1 MEIIFA
7 QPMGYPKKSKRKR
20 DEEKPS
26 REENQKVRKVRGG
39 VDYESRDRFKAGG
52 RAYDELSIAT
62 LSADFPLV
70 PIPQYV
76 SLLHSLSSSSL
87 SLSI

>member
-7 QPMGYPKKSKRKR
+7 EAKGYPKKGKRKR
-20 DEEKPS
+20 DEEEPS
-26 REENQKVRKVRGG
+26 REDKQKVRKVRGG
-39 VDYESRDRFKAGG
+39 VDYESRDRVKAGG

-70 PIPQYV
+70 PIPQCV
-76 SLLHSLSSSSL
+76 SLLRPLSYHLLNHS
-87 SLSI
+87 I

>member
-7 QPMGYPKKSKRKR
+7 EPKGYPKKGKRKR
-20 DEEKPS
+20 DEEEPS
-26 REENQKVRKVRGG
+26 REENQKVRKVRRG
-39 VDYESRDRFKAGG
+39 VDYEGRYLVKAGG

-76 SLLHSLSSSSL
+76 SLFRSLSSSSL
-87 SLSI
+87 NLSI